1 MGHFK
6 QDSEDDIV
14 LSGLNVPLDM
24 FKFPWFFFFFF
35 LLMIKIIVT
44 IIKIKKQGKHEIAKN
59 GHRDF

>member
-24 FKFPWFFFFFF
+24 FKFPCFF